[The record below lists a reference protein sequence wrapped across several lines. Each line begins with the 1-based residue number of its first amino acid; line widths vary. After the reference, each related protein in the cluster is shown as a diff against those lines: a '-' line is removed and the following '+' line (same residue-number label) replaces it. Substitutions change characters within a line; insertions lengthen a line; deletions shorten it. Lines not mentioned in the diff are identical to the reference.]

1 MKEGEKKENIK
12 LSDKQFKLEKTLL
25 NKVTKTQ
32 KDKCCLLFYWWLVTA
47 DLYISIPS
55 LEQLQKPRNGYQ
67 EAKEKGYKLQVIYLI
82 GEIEKRVRLYYKWG
96 EENKYRRKRKEGIYN
111 NNKDVWE
118 SLRYTINYLPK
129 T

>member
-32 KDKCCLLFYWWLVTA
+32 KDKCCLLFYWWLVTE
-47 DLYISIPS
+47 DLYISVPS
-55 LEQLQKPRNGYQ
+55 LEQLQKPKHGYQ
-67 EAKEKGYKLQVIYLI
+67 EAKEKVYKLQVIYLI

-96 EENKYRRKRKEGIYN
+96 EENKYKRKRKEGII
-111 NNKDVWE
+111 
-118 SLRYTINYLPK
+118 TIRMFGK
-129 T
+129 V